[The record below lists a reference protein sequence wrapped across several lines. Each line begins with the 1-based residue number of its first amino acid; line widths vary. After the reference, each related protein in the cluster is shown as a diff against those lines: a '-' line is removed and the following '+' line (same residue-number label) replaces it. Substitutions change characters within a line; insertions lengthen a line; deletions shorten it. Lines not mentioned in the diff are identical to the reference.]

1 MCNQAVCVWGGGL
14 VGTFVKEPTSPTL
27 LGGAAP
33 GIRGATKGLEKG
45 IFEEVSTVVKLVF
58 PHHQAN
64 TF

>member
-1 MCNQAVCVWGGGL
+1 MRNQAVCVWGAL
-14 VGTFVKEPTSPTL
+14 VGTFLKEPTSPTL

-33 GIRGATKGLEKG
+33 SIRGATKGLEKG
-45 IFEEVSTVVKLVF
+45 IFEEVSAVVKLVF

>member
-1 MCNQAVCVWGGGL
+1 M
-14 VGTFVKEPTSPTL
+14 GTFVKEPTSPTL

-33 GIRGATKGLEKG
+33 GIGGATKGLEKG